1 MKRREFL
8 EKTALAAGGV
18 LLSAAGADA
27 LAKQENGKKMKV
39 LLINGSPRQKGNTS
53 VALAEI
59 AKTLEKD
66 GIDSEIVWIGN
77 KPIRGC
83 IACGQC
89 HRKPGAC
96 VFNDDVCNE
105 ISGKFAEVDALVVG
119 SPVYYG
125 QPNGALLSII
135 QRSFYSNGSAIAGK
149 PAAAVAV
156 CRRGGAS
163 AVFDTLNMP
172 FQMMNMPLVTS
183 QYWNIVYGMNPGE
196 AALDTEG
203 MQTMRTLAHN
213 LAWLLKATG
222 GVPAPGKGAD
232 EPWGMMNFIR

>member
-8 EKTALAAGGV
+8 EKTALATGGV
-18 LLSAAGADA
+18 LLSTAGAEA

-89 HRKPGAC
+89 KRKPGAC

-105 ISGKFAEVDALVVG
+105 ISGKFAEADALVVG

-135 QRSFYSNGSAIAGK
+135 QRSFYSNGSAISGK

-222 GVPAPGKGAD
+222 GVPAPGKASD
-232 EPWGMMNFIR
+232 EPWGMMNYIR